1 MAVFVCQEYRYP
13 QGARTVYMF
22 YGCDDEIDPNYLLKM
37 YSRQHET
44 EGMRFIVGFMD
55 II

>member
-1 MAVFVCQEYRYP
+1 MACFVCQEYRYP

-22 YGCDDEIDPNYLLKM
+22 LDDDDEIDPNYLLKM
-37 YSRQHET
+37 YSRQHRR